1 MEPPLVVLRPGPR
14 PKHPRSWIEIRRRQ
28 QAPPQGSRTR
38 STHLSSTTPEAVT
51 APWQTKTG
59 GPVVPPRRR
68 STADRLLYRG
78 ITRDAPP
85 PWPRHRRRSKTPTRR
100 GRVQE
105 DLFRRDVAAAVSAP
119 SPGNPNLD
127 NLELNLRP
135 RPPAGKGQ
143 AVSATSRRL
152 SSHRRQRRPL
162 APPAGTGASFSAS
175 LNSSDERVRER
186 RGLFACVFWCKQGK
200 PVQFQNL
207 KHRSKL

>member
-14 PKHPRSWIEIRRRQ
+14 PQHPRSWIEIRRRR

-59 GPVVPPRRR
+59 GPV
-68 STADRLLYRG
+68 DRLLYRG

-85 PWPRHRRRSKTPTRR
+85 PWPRRRRRSETPTRR
-100 GRVQE
+100 GTVQE
-105 DLFRRDVAAAVSAP
+105 DLFRRAAAAAVSAP

-127 NLELNLRP
+127 NLGPNLQP
-135 RPPAGKGQ
+135 RLPAGKGQ

-152 SSHRRQRRPL
+152 SSHRRQRRPP

-175 LNSSDERVRER
+175 LSTVAMRGFG
-186 RGLFACVFWCKQGK
+186 RGLGVG
-200 PVQFQNL
+200 L
-207 KHRSKL
+207 KKSKS